1 MSDFSVY
8 TAGQIADWM
17 SQGTVASP
25 PTNLYVAVFDD
36 TDTERSG
43 DFQNDRVQ
51 TATGTDWTIVNTE
64 FESGVQ
70 VDFGEATV
78 DVTNLQDI
86 ALFDDTLAN
95 GGNEIARYTM
105 KDAPFSVA
113 AGTSLVFAAGD
124 ISFDVE
130 DNTEA

>member
-1 MSDFSVY
+1 MSDFSPY

-43 DFQNDRVQ
+43 DFQNDRVS
-51 TATGTDWTIVNTE
+51 TTTGTDWTIVNTG

-78 DVTNLQDI
+78 DVNNLQDI

-95 GGNEIARYTM
+95 GGNEIARYPMT
-105 KDAPFSVA
+105 DAPFSVT
-113 AGTSLVFAAGD
+113 AGTNLLFSAGN
-124 ISFDVE
+124 ITFDVL

>member
-36 TDTERSG
+36 TGTERSG
-43 DFQNDRVQ
+43 DFQNDRVS
-51 TATGTDWTIVNTE
+51 TATGTDWTIVSTG

-70 VDFGEATV
+70 VDFGEASI
-78 DVTNLQDI
+78 DVNNLQDL
-86 ALFDDTLAN
+86 ALYDDTLAN
-95 GGNEIARYTM
+95 GGNEIARYAM
-105 KDAPFSVA
+105 ASAPFSVSS
-113 AGTSLVFAAGD
+113 GTALTFSAGD
-124 ISFDVE
+124 ISFDVQ
-130 DNTEA
+130 DNSET

>member
-1 MSDFSVY
+1 MSDFSAY
-8 TAGQIADWM
+8 TAGEVADWM

-51 TATGTDWTIVNTE
+51 TATGTDWTIVDTG

-95 GGNEIARYTM
+95 GGNEIARYPMT
-105 KDAPFSVA
+105 DAPFSVTTGTNLLFS
-113 AGTSLVFAAGD
+113 AGNIT
-124 ISFDVE
+124 FDVL

>member
-1 MSDFSVY
+1 MSDFSPY

-43 DFQNDRVQ
+43 DFQNDRVS
-51 TATGTDWTIVNTE
+51 TTTGTDWTIVNTG

-70 VDFGEATV
+70 VDFGGATV
-78 DVTNLQDI
+78 DVNNLQDI

-95 GGNEIARYTM
+95 GGNEIARYPMT
-105 KDAPFSVA
+105 DAPFSVT
-113 AGTSLVFAAGD
+113 AGTNLLFSAGN
-124 ISFDVE
+124 ITFDVL

>member
-1 MSDFSVY
+1 MSDFSAY
-8 TAGQIADWM
+8 TAGEVANWM

-25 PTNLYVAVFDD
+25 PTDLYVAVFDD

-51 TATGTDWTIVNTE
+51 TATGTDWTIVNTG

-70 VDFGEATV
+70 VDFGEATA
-78 DVTNLQDI
+78 DVNNLQDL
-86 ALFDDTLAN
+86 ALYDDTLAN
-95 GGNEIARYTM
+95 GGNEIARYPIT
-105 KDAPFSVA
+105 DAPFSVT